1 MLDNPPLLRRRRED
15 RPNRFRRG
23 VFLLPSLFTVANL
36 FCGYACVVYSTRSD
50 FDTAALF
57 IGIAMI
63 LDTLDGFFARL
74 THSSS
79 AFGVE
84 LDSLA
89 DVVSFG
95 LAPAILAFTW
105 GLWPLERLGWAA
117 GFLYVTAAAMRLAR
131 FNVQSS
137 TTTASTDKRYFVGMP
152 SPAAASVIASTVYLY
167 PYGLQER
174 EAALPALA
182 MVLVPAFLMVSTI
195 RFRSVKAI
203 DVGHTRSYLPLFLGA
218 VALFVVALHPRIALV
233 LLSYTYTAAALI
245 MWGYTRLRRHASGDA
260 RLPDS
265 SEHPSYERQFGR
277 LHCRAETSRTRRS
290 QDCGD
295 ATGLAGRRASATASC
310 ARQPIGLHA
319 HSDHRHRQAHAD
331 RRPSTLAAIDLDR
344 AAIQFDVAPRN
355 RQAQSG
361 PCRLGGEVRLEHAS
375 QCLLV
380 HADAV
385 VVNPKRHVVVM
396 RRCVNGKTTFPG
408 IACSEFSTMLA
419 RLRAMRVRSTKTRG
433 NGPCT

>member
-1 MLDNPPLLRRRRED
+1 VVDRPPLLRRRRDD

-57 IGIAMI
+57 IGIAMV

-74 THSSS
+74 TNSSS

-137 TTTASTDKRYFVGMP
+137 TTTASSDKRYFVGMP
-152 SPAAASVIASTVYLY
+152 SPAAAGVIASTVFLY

-182 MVLVPAFLMVSTI
+182 MVLVPGFLMVSTI
-195 RFRSVKAI
+195 RFRSVKAM
-203 DVGHTRSYLPLFLGA
+203 DVGWTRSYFILFLAA
-218 VALFVVALHPRIALV
+218 VAIALV
-233 LLSYTYTAAALI
+233 ASHPRLALVVLSYTYTGAALVV
-245 MWGYTRLRRHASGDA
+245 WAYTRLRRRPGEHASGDA
-260 RLPDS
+260 RLPDPAG
-265 SEHPSYERQFGR
+265 EPEEGR
-277 LHCRAETSRTRRS
+277 I
-290 QDCGD
+290 
-295 ATGLAGRRASATASC
+295 
-310 ARQPIGLHA
+310 P
-319 HSDHRHRQAHAD
+319 
-331 RRPSTLAAIDLDR
+331 
-344 AAIQFDVAPRN
+344 
-355 RQAQSG
+355 
-361 PCRLGGEVRLEHAS
+361 
-375 QCLLV
+375 
-380 HADAV
+380 
-385 VVNPKRHVVVM
+385 
-396 RRCVNGKTTFPG
+396 
-408 IACSEFSTMLA
+408 
-419 RLRAMRVRSTKTRG
+419 
-433 NGPCT
+433 